1 MFPNVKRLK
10 SEKVTAEYIV
20 LDLICCK
27 QGYLKKEEDFPP
39 NFSFLSSSSSPP
51 PRTDSAERSPGKI
64 NEKKLTKLL
73 LTSKLLTKLFIFIDI
88 LLVLDTFGTK
98 SIAPKLV
105 TKQSI
110 ILSRKFSW
118 SSVKQIKERKKLP
131 LSKSLT
137 K

>member
-1 MFPNVKRLK
+1 M
-10 SEKVTAEYIV
+10 
-20 LDLICCK
+20 
-27 QGYLKKEEDFPP
+27 KKE
-39 NFSFLSSSSSPP
+39 
-51 PRTDSAERSPGKI
+51 
-64 NEKKLTKLL
+64 LTKLL
-73 LTSKLLTKLFIFIDI
+73 STSKLLTKLFIFIDI